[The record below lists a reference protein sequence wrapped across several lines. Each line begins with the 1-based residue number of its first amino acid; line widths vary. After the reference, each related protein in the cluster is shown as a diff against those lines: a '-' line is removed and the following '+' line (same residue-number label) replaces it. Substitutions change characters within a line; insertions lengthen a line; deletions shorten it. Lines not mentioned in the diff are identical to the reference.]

1 MLVSR
6 RPLAI
11 VVIAVLGSLAWR
23 YLLPNDE
30 RDVRRRLNA
39 FADEFNETT
48 APGVAAV
55 AHAARIGSYFTE
67 DVVVELGD
75 GAPPIR
81 GRQTLIAMATRL
93 QPRTEA
99 FTLEVL
105 DQNVTISSPST
116 ADVNLT
122 AAFRRRSRAPGEDAI
137 EAREL
142 ALRMVKT
149 AGNWLVSEVKSVEAF
164 R

>member
-1 MLVSR
+1 MSR
-6 RPLAI
+6 RTLAL
-11 VVIAVLGSLAWR
+11 VVVLLLGFLAWR
-23 YLLPNDE
+23 YLAPNDE

-39 FADEFNETT
+39 FASAFNETSSG
-48 APGVAAV
+48 GVATV
-55 AHAARIGSYFTE
+55 AHAARLGSYFTE

-99 FTLEVL
+99 FTLELV
-105 DQNVTISSPST
+105 DQNVTVSSPTT
-116 ADVNLT
+116 AEVNLT
-122 AAFRRRSRAPGEDAI
+122 ATFRRRSHASGEDAV

-142 ALRMVKT
+142 ALRMIKA
-149 AGNWLVSEVKSVEAF
+149 AGNWLVSEVKSVDAF